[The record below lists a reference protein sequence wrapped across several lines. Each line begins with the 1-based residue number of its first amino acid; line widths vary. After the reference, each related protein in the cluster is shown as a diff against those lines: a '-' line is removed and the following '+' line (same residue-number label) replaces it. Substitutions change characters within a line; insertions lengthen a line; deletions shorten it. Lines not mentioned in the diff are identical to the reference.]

1 MAVDV
6 GAGFSKHE
14 DAEAYNGEGDEG
26 ANGDEFAEEAFDGGD
41 TRHQLQ
47 RIVRR
52 QQS

>member
-6 GAGFSKHE
+6 GAGFSRHE

-26 ANGDEFAEEAFDGGD
+26 ANGDDFAEEAFGED

-47 RIVRR
+47 RIVRC